1 MAFITTGSTVL
12 SFADYDDVVSKDQ
25 RIFESNEGL
34 TSDIVE
40 DALVRAT
47 GRIISMIRNTS
58 WWKGYFIRQ
67 SGGTNGV
74 IINNDG
80 VLVPA
85 PNANYVRDRQSDFTD
100 LCVYY
105 ALSEYILP
113 RVADFGNAESA
124 ERQKIGFYD
133 EKARVLFRELI
144 DAGDWYD
151 FDNDGSIVATEK
163 SPTVT
168 NLKRVR

>member
-1 MAFITTGSTVL
+1 MAFITTGTTVL

-25 RIFESNEGL
+25 RIFEANEGL
-34 TSDIVE
+34 TADIVE

-47 GRIISMIRNTS
+47 SRIISMIRSTT
-58 WWKGYFIRQ
+58 WWKSYFIRQ
-67 SGGTNGV
+67 SGGTANV
-74 IINNDG
+74 IIADG
-80 VLVPA
+80 VVAPA
-85 PNANYVRDRQSDFTD
+85 PNPYLIKDRLSEFTD

-113 RVADFGNAESA
+113 RVADFGNADSA

-133 EKARVLFRELI
+133 EKARGLFRELI

-151 FDNDGSIVATEK
+151 FNADGNVTNAEK